1 MRYFGRS
8 AGSSME
14 DIVDKLEQIIDME
27 QPTIITGDFN
37 VCLQREPRNLVT
49 TALLDLGFQQH
60 VKSSTHIRGGIIDHA
75 YTRDPNSQL
84 SDLHLTQYSPYYSDH
99 DALCMSFNIKVF
111 MLSFMFNT
119 SLALNRFYRSM
130 LLLCPSEQDISM
142 CTMHYATI
150 CEIII
155 VFFNSMYLKIKFYER
170 CALFERLMCRKTN

>member
-14 DIVDKLEQIIDME
+14 DIVDKLEQMIDME

-60 VKSSTHIRGGIIDHA
+60 VKSPTHIRGGIIDHA

-84 SDLHLTQYSPYYSDH
+84 SKLHLTQYSPYYSDH
-99 DALCMSFNIKVF
+99 DALCMSFNIKVLKSSL
-111 MLSFMFNT
+111 MTNT
-119 SLALNRFYRSM
+119 SLALNYFYRPT
-130 LLLCPSEQDISM
+130 LLLCPSEQD
-142 CTMHYATI
+142 
-150 CEIII
+150 
-155 VFFNSMYLKIKFYER
+155 NSVCNCQGYDL
-170 CALFERLMCRKTN
+170 

>member
-14 DIVDKLEQIIDME
+14 DIVDKLEQMIDVE
-27 QPTIITGDFN
+27 QLTIITGDFN
-37 VCLQREPRNLVT
+37 ICLQREPRNLVT
-49 TALLDLGFQQH
+49 TVLLDLGFQQH
-60 VKSSTHIRGGIIDHA
+60 VKSPTHIRGGIIDHA

-119 SLALNRFYRSM
+119 SLALNRLNRQCS
-130 LLLCPSEQDISM
+130 CCVRVNKTTQCAIVK
-142 CTMHYATI
+142 ANI
-150 CEIII
+150 CEIDL
-155 VFFNSMYLKIKFYER
+155 VLFHSM
-170 CALFERLMCRKTN
+170 